1 MDQGYL
7 WIAVALVALVAWTYR
22 GRAALAPALGLRA
35 SALRRAALPPGW
47 YASSRAPIGS
57 PAEATASRPATV
69 PAVAE
74 PGLDPISRRKLLRW
88 VGWTSLLVIVGELL
102 VGFLPFFWPRRTG
115 TFGGTVLAGAPGDFK
130 VGQVTKI
137 TEGKFYLSRVPE
149 GFLALWQK
157 CPHLGCTVPWR
168 ENDKSEDSIEPTGR
182 FNCPCHGSIYD
193 RYGQIIT
200 GPAPRPMDMFPIT
213 IREGRIYVET
223 GPSKAITRAVAD
235 HQKDPVPA

>member
-1 MDQGYL
+1 VDHGYL
-7 WIAVALVALVAWTYR
+7 IAA
-22 GRAALAPALGLRA
+22 AALAVAALALT
-35 SALRRAALPPGW
+35 LRRGQQPAWAAARGRLAALPQGW
-47 YASSRAPIGS
+47 YASSRAPS
-57 PAEATASRPATV
+57 DAPATAAGAARATAPAPV
-69 PAVAE
+69 DA
-74 PGLDPISRRKLLRW
+74 GMDPISRRKLLRW

-102 VGFLPFFWPRRTG
+102 VGFLPFFWPRKTG
-115 TFGGTVLAGAPGDFK
+115 SFGGTVNAGNVADFK
-130 VGQVTKI
+130 VGQVTKV

-168 ENDKSEDSIEPTGR
+168 PDDKSEDSVEPTGR

-213 IREGRIYVET
+213 IRDGRIFVET
-223 GPSKAITRAVAD
+223 GPSKVVERAAAN
-235 HQKDPVPA
+235 HQTDPVPA

>member
-1 MDQGYL
+1 VDLGYL
-7 WIAVALVALVAWTYR
+7 AVVTALAALVAGLYGWRAQR
-22 GRAALAPALGLRA
+22 GPTLATAT
-35 SALRRAALPPGW
+35 ALRPIALPWGW
-47 YASSRAPIGS
+47 YASSRAPSGTASAPTAGS
-57 PAEATASRPATV
+57 PAAPAAEAQPAI
-69 PAVAE
+69 
-74 PGLDPISRRKLLRW
+74 DPISRRKLLRW

-115 TFGGTVLAGAPGDFK
+115 SFGGTVLAGNVGDFK
-130 VGQVTKI
+130 VGQVTKV

-168 ENDKSEDSIEPTGR
+168 DNDRSEDSIEPTGR

-213 IREGRIYVET
+213 IRDGRIYVET
-223 GPSKAITRAVAD
+223 GPSKAVLRSAAD
-235 HQKDPVPA
+235 HAKDPVPA

>member
-1 MDQGYL
+1 VDHGYL
-7 WIAVALVALVAWTYR
+7 LAGVALVAAVLALTLQR
-22 GRAALAPALGLRA
+22 GPRLA
-35 SALRRAALPPGW
+35 SAAAAAGRLAALPNGW
-47 YASSRAPIGS
+47 YASSRAPSG
-57 PAEATASRPATV
+57 APATGEGARVV
-69 PAVAE
+69 PAPAVVE
-74 PGLDPISRRKLLRW
+74 PALDPVSRRKLLRW
-88 VGWTSLLVIVGELL
+88 VGWTALLVIAGELL
-102 VGFLPFFWPRRTG
+102 VGFLPFFWPRKTG
-115 TFGGTVLAGAPGDFK
+115 SFGGTVNAGNVSDFK

-137 TEGKFYLSRVPE
+137 TEGKCYISRVPE

-168 ENDKSEDSIEPTGR
+168 PDDKSEDSIEATGR

-213 IREGRIYVET
+213 IRDGRIFVET
-223 GPSKAITRAVAD
+223 GPSKAVERSAAN